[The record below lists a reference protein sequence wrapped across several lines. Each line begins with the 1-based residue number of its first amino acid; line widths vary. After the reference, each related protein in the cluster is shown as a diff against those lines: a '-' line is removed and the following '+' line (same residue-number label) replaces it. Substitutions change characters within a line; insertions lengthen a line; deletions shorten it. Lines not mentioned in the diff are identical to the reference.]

1 MLCGMTVFYTT
12 VLEPRRRYRSTVFD
26 PLLPFARIYPNSGSK
41 TVVPDLLVSQGA
53 NARNGCEPGTT
64 KVWVSERFFRT
75 GFRAALGWQFKA

>member
-1 MLCGMTVFYTT
+1 MLRLRGAN
-12 VLEPRRRYRSTVFD
+12 D

-53 NARNGCEPGTT
+53 NVRNGCEPGTT